1 MDTPAVN
8 SAGIPPVQPPK
19 IQSSSSSSESKAIQT
34 SEPKGL
40 EDKVDLSS
48 KAKVLVENKKGVQAL
63 TNNKQKKFSVTDHN
77 DVIIQ
82 VIDPKTQKVV
92 KSIPTEEQIQ
102 LKNAVRDGISDIL
115 E

>member
-19 IQSSSSSSESKAIQT
+19 TQSSSSSSGSKSIQT

-40 EDKVDLSS
+40 DDKVDLSS
-48 KAKVLVENKKGVQAL
+48 RAKVLIESKKSSQTT
-63 TNNKQKKFSVTDHN
+63 TNSEQKKFFVTDDN

-82 VIDPKTQKVV
+82 VIDPKTHKVV

-102 LKNAVRDGISDIL
+102 LKNAVRDGINDIL

>member
-8 SAGIPPVQPPK
+8 SAGIPPVRPPK
-19 IQSSSSSSESKAIQT
+19 TQPSSSSSGSKSVQT
-34 SEPKGL
+34 SETKGL
-40 EDKVDLSS
+40 DDKVDLSS
-48 KAKVLVENKKGVQAL
+48 KAKVLVENKNGVQTS
-63 TNNKQKKFSVTDHN
+63 TNNEQKKFSVTDDN
-77 DVIIQ
+77 DVVIQ

-102 LKNAVRDGISDIL
+102 LKNAVRDGINDIL

>member
-8 SAGIPPVQPPK
+8 SAGIPPVQPPTT
-19 IQSSSSSSESKAIQT
+19 QSSSSSSGSKSIQT

-40 EDKVDLSS
+40 DDKVDLSS
-48 KAKVLVENKKGVQAL
+48 RAKVLVEGKKGDQTT
-63 TNNKQKKFSVTDHN
+63 TNSEQKKFSVTDDN

-82 VIDPKTQKVV
+82 VIDPKTHKVV

-102 LKNAVRDGISDIL
+102 LRNAIRDGINDIL

>member
-1 MDTPAVN
+1 MDIPAVN
-8 SAGIPPVQPPK
+8 SAGIPPVRPPK
-19 IQSSSSSSESKAIQT
+19 TQSSSSSSKSKGVQI

-40 EDKVDLSS
+40 DDKVNLSS
-48 KAKVLVENKKGVQAL
+48 KAKVLVENKNGVQIS
-63 TNNKQKKFSVTDHN
+63 TNNEQKKFSVTDDN
-77 DVIIQ
+77 DVVIQ

-102 LKNAVRDGISDIL
+102 LKNAVRDGINDIL

>member
-8 SAGIPPVQPPK
+8 SAGIPSVPPPKTQPP
-19 IQSSSSSSESKAIQT
+19 SSSSVSEAVQT
-34 SEPKGL
+34 SEPKAL
-40 EDKVDLSS
+40 DDKVDLSS
-48 KAKVLVENKKGVQAL
+48 KAKVLVENQNGVQTS
-63 TNNKQKKFSVTDHN
+63 TNNEQKKFSVTDDN
-77 DVIIQ
+77 DVVIQ

-102 LKNAVRDGISDIL
+102 LKNAVRNRINDIL

>member
-8 SAGIPPVQPPK
+8 SAGIPAVQPPK
-19 IQSSSSSSESKAIQT
+19 TQSSSSSSGSKSIQT

-40 EDKVDLSS
+40 DDKVDLSS
-48 KAKVLVENKKGVQAL
+48 RAKVLVEGKKGDQTT
-63 TNNKQKKFSVTDHN
+63 TNSEQKKFSVTDDN

-82 VIDPKTQKVV
+82 VIDPKTHKVV

-102 LKNAVRDGISDIL
+102 LKNAVRDGINDIL

>member
-1 MDTPAVN
+1 MDTPIVD
-8 SAGIPPVQPPK
+8 SGGVSLIRQTK
-19 IQSSSSSSESKAIQT
+19 TQSSSSSSGSKADQT

-48 KAKVLVENKKGVQAL
+48 KAKVLVANKNGAQIS
-63 TNNKQKKFSVTDHN
+63 TNNEQKKFSVTDNN
-77 DVIIQ
+77 DVVIQ
-82 VIDPKTQKVV
+82 VIDPKTQQVV

-102 LKNAVRDGISDIL
+102 LKNAVRDGINDIL

>member
-8 SAGIPPVQPPK
+8 SAGIPPIRPSK
-19 IQSSSSSSESKAIQT
+19 EQSSSSSSGSKSVQT

-40 EDKVDLSS
+40 DDKVDLSL
-48 KAKVLVENKKGVQAL
+48 KAKVLVENKNGVQTS
-63 TNNKQKKFSVTDHN
+63 TNNEQKKFSVTDDN
-77 DVIIQ
+77 DVVIQ
-82 VIDPKTQKVV
+82 VIDPKTQQVV

-102 LKNAVRDGISDIL
+102 LKNAVRDGINDIL

>member
-19 IQSSSSSSESKAIQT
+19 TQSSSSSSGSKSIQT
-34 SEPKGL
+34 SAPKGL
-40 EDKVDLSS
+40 DDKVDLSS
-48 KAKVLVENKKGVQAL
+48 RAKVLVESKKGVKI
-63 TNNKQKKFSVTDHN
+63 NNIEQKKFSVTDDN
-77 DVIIQ
+77 DVVIQ
-82 VIDPKTQKVV
+82 VIDPKTHKVV

-102 LKNAVRDGISDIL
+102 LKNAVRDGINNIL

>member
-1 MDTPAVN
+1 MDIPAVN

-19 IQSSSSSSESKAIQT
+19 EQSSSSSSESNAVQT

-40 EDKVDLSS
+40 DDKVDLSS
-48 KAKVLVENKKGVQAL
+48 RAKVLVEGKKGDQTT
-63 TNNKQKKFSVTDHN
+63 TNSEQKKFSVTDDN

-82 VIDPKTQKVV
+82 VIDPKTHKVV

-102 LKNAVRDGISDIL
+102 LKNAVRDGINDIL

>member
-8 SAGIPPVQPPK
+8 SAGIPAVQPPK
-19 IQSSSSSSESKAIQT
+19 TQSSSSSSGSKSIQT

-40 EDKVDLSS
+40 DDKVDLSS
-48 KAKVLVENKKGVQAL
+48 RAKVLVESKKGVQTK
-63 TNNKQKKFSVTDHN
+63 TNSEQKKFSVTDDN
-77 DVIIQ
+77 DVVIQ
-82 VIDPKTQKVV
+82 VIDPKTHKVV

-102 LKNAVRDGISDIL
+102 LKNAVRDGINDIL